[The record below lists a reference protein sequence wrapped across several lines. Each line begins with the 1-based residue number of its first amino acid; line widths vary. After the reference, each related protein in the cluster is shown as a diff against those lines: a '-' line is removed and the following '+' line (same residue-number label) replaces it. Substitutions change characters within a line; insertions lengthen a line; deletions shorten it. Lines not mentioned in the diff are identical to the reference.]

1 MLKAGLFQEATFAVR
16 AAARGFRSV
25 IFAVQIVREGVVR
38 LDRRVDFAVLMLF
51 AAATLL
57 VPV

>member
-1 MLKAGLFQEATFAVR
+1 VEGIYAVLEAELFQQATFAVK
-16 AAARGFRSV
+16 
-25 IFAVQIVREGVVR
+25 IVREGLVR
-38 LDRRVDFAVLMLF
+38 LDRRVDFAVLMLY

>member
-1 MLKAGLFQEATFAVR
+1 MVEVHAVLEVELFR
-16 AAARGFRSV
+16 AV
-25 IFAVQIVREGVVR
+25 IFAVKIVQEGDVR
-38 LDRRVDFAVLMLF
+38 LDRRVDFAVLMLY